1 MTLILQ
7 IKSLAFSFLYGI
19 FFAFTYKYNYR
30 FLTSRNLF
38 FKIIVSFFFVIDHI
52 LLYFVLISKIN
63 NGILHL
69 YFFFMF
75 ILGIIF
81 YVYLFDSNKQN
92 KMSII

>member
-30 FLTSRNLF
+30 FLTSKNLF
-38 FKIIVSFFFVIDHI
+38 FKIIVIFFFVVDHI

-75 ILGIIF
+75 VLGIIF

-92 KMSII
+92 KID

>member
-30 FLTSRNLF
+30 FLTSKNLF
-38 FKIIVSFFFVIDHI
+38 FKIIVNFFFVIDHI

-81 YVYLFDSNKQN
+81 YVYLFDSNEQN
-92 KMSII
+92 KID

>member
-30 FLTSRNLF
+30 FLKNKNLF

-92 KMSII
+92 KID

>member
-7 IKSLAFSFLYGI
+7 IKSLDFSFLYGI

-30 FLTSRNLF
+30 FLTSKNLF
-38 FKIIVSFFFVIDHI
+38 FKIIVNFFFVIDHI

-81 YVYLFDSNKQN
+81 YVYLFDSNEQN
-92 KMSII
+92 KID

>member
-30 FLTSRNLF
+30 FLTSKNLF
-38 FKIIVSFFFVIDHI
+38 FKIIVIFFFVIDHI

-75 ILGIIF
+75 VLGIIF

-92 KMSII
+92 KID

>member
-30 FLTSRNLF
+30 FLTSKNLF
-38 FKIIVSFFFVIDHI
+38 FKIIVNFFFVIDHI

-92 KMSII
+92 KID